1 MSNPL
6 PPPTAPTLTV
16 DELQT
21 ALAEA
26 TRERDQLLEDNR
38 KLRAAVGGW
47 LEGEVSALRNVQSAL
62 GNMLK
67 ITNEIRTYVQEGKL
81 PE

>member
-1 MSNPL
+1 MSDTI
-6 PPPTAPTLTV
+6 PPLTV

-26 TRERDQLLEDNR
+26 TRERDKLLEENR
-38 KLRAAVGGW
+38 KLRAAVNRWQG
-47 LEGEVSALRNVQSAL
+47 LAQSAL
-62 GNMLK
+62 GNVAK
-67 ITNEIRTYVQEGKL
+67 VAGEIQVYLRDGTL